1 MTLALSNEQLEILHD
16 AADAVPAN
24 WRSRFI
30 ASIADRLTCLPN
42 PSNRQFVEVVSEAR
56 RAFALGHN
64 APAPPNA
71 RRAPYRRRATG

>member
-30 ASIADRLTCLPN
+30 ASIADRRYLSN